1 VRVVE
6 EGKMMAEVGSLA
18 EGKEDRLEGEGDRQ
32 QDRKDGVVELV
43 MRWIGMGE
51 RKGEDVSAGSC
62 EGGRKHV
69 DVLE

>member
-1 VRVVE
+1 
-6 EGKMMAEVGSLA
+6 
-18 EGKEDRLEGEGDRQ
+18 
-32 QDRKDGVVELV
+32 